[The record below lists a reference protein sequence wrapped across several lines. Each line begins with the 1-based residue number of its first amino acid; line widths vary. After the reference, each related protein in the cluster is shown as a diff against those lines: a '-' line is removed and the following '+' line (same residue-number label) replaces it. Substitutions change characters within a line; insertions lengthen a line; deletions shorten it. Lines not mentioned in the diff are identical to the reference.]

1 MIVVT
6 GGAGFIGSNL
16 VRALNAQGRDDL
28 LVVDDLR
35 NSPKFANLRHCR
47 TGGYLDK
54 SEFRVLVRRR
64 DPALAGIEAVL
75 HQGACTDTMERDEE
89 FLLDNNHRYSVDL
102 LEWCTAQRV
111 PFIYASS
118 AAVYGAGTRFTED
131 PASEHPVNAY
141 GRSKLVFDQHVR
153 SVRAGFTAP
162 VIGLRYFNVYGP
174 GESHK
179 QKMASIVY
187 HLDRQARSDGTLR
200 LFRGSGGFG
209 DGGQQRDFV
218 HVDDVVAVNLWCL
231 RRGSASGIYNVG
243 TGTARSFNDVAA
255 EVIRRHGR
263 GRIEYIDFPPGL
275 EAGYQSYTRSDPTAL
290 RGAGYTA
297 GFASLEDGVR
307 RYLSVLNAAGPV
319 AGTAAGASARGR
331 VSA

>member
-35 NSPKFANLRHCR
+35 NSSKFANLRYCR
-47 TGGYLDK
+47 IGGYLDK
-54 SEFRVLVRRR
+54 NEFRVLVRRR
-64 DPALAGIEAVL
+64 DPALAAVQAVL
-75 HQGACTDTMERDEE
+75 HQGACTDTMERDEG

-102 LEWCTAQRV
+102 LEWCTARRV

-118 AAVYGAGTRFTED
+118 AAVYGTGTHFTED
-131 PASEHPVNAY
+131 PACEHPVNAY
-141 GRSKLVFDQHVR
+141 GRSKLFFDQHVR
-153 SVRAGFTAP
+153 SARAGFTAP

-179 QKMASIVY
+179 EKMASIVY
-187 HLDRQARSDGTLR
+187 HLNRQALGDGTLR

-231 RRGSASGIYNVG
+231 RSGSASGIYNVG

-255 EVIRRHGR
+255 EVIRWHGR
-263 GRIEYIDFPPGL
+263 GRIEYIDFPKGL
-275 EAGYQSYTRSDPTAL
+275 EAGYQSFTRCDQKAL
-290 RGAGYTA
+290 RGIGYTA
-297 GFASLEDGVR
+297 GFTGLEDGVG
-307 RYLSVLNAAGPV
+307 RYLDALNAAAPAV
-319 AGTAAGASARGR
+319 RTAATASARG
-331 VSA
+331 